1 MRLLP
6 ALTVTALLGLPASAS
21 AQTPANCALANAV
34 DSGSYAT
41 LTIDSWSEADEDN
54 AAGNWAD
61 CRAAALRRSLTGNP
75 KLSAR
80 IDGLRRQVRQLR
92 ALEGQFAGIR
102 AGGGTLYGHAVPRSF
117 PYLEEQ
123 LAGLAALARTTLGA
137 QTGQRYAALIA
148 QARKDH
154 AAYVATL
161 RAYKPGPDETYSTYN
176 ATEWKTLVA
185 QYEALGRAVM
195 TTLGTR
201 TDAATALGYSILT
214 TTLFPADGEF

>member
-6 ALTVTALLGLPASAS
+6 ALTVTALLALCPLAA

-41 LTIDSWSEADEDN
+41 LTIDTWSEADEDN

-61 CRAAALRRSLTGNP
+61 CRAAALRRSLSGNP

-80 IDGLRRQVRQLR
+80 IDGLRRQMQQLR
-92 ALEGQFAGIR
+92 ALEGQFAYIR
-102 AGGGTLYGHAVPRSF
+102 AGGGTLYSHAIPRSF

-123 LAGLAALARTTLGA
+123 LSGLAALARTTLGA

-148 QARKDH
+148 QARTDH

-161 RAYKPGPDETYSTYN
+161 RAYRPTPDETYSSYN
-176 ATEWKTLVA
+176 AAEWKQLVDR
-185 QYEALGRAVM
+185 YEALGRAVM
-195 TTLGTR
+195 GTLGTR
-201 TDAATALGYSILT
+201 GDAATALGYAMLT

>member
-6 ALTVTALLGLPASAS
+6 ALTVTALLTLPTSAA
-21 AQTPANCALANAV
+21 AQAPANCALANAV

-41 LTIDSWSEADEDN
+41 LTIDIWSEADEDN
-54 AAGNWAD
+54 AAGTWAD
-61 CRAAALRRSLTGNP
+61 CRAAALRRSLSGNP

-92 ALEGQFAGIR
+92 ALEGEFAGIR

-117 PYLEEQ
+117 PMIEEQ
-123 LAGLAALARTTLGA
+123 LAGLATLARTSVGA

-148 QARKDH
+148 QARKEH

-161 RAYKPGPDETYSTYN
+161 RAYRPGPDETYSLYN
-176 ATEWKTLVA
+176 AAEWKTLVT
-185 QYEALGRAVM
+185 QYETLGRAVM
-195 TTLGTR
+195 GTLGTR
-201 TDAATALGYSILT
+201 GDAATALGYTLLN
-214 TTLFPADGEF
+214 TTLFPADDEF

>member
-6 ALTVTALLGLPASAS
+6 ALTVTALLGLPTSAA

-41 LTIDSWSEADEDN
+41 LAMDGWSEADEDN
-54 AAGNWAD
+54 VAFEWAE

-92 ALEGQFAGIR
+92 ALEGEFAGIR

-117 PYLEEQ
+117 PMIEEQ
-123 LAGLAALARTTLGA
+123 LAGLATLARTPLGA

-148 QARKDH
+148 QARKEH

-161 RAYKPGPDETYSTYN
+161 RAYKPGPDETYSLYN
-176 ATEWKTLVA
+176 AADWKTLVT
-185 QYEALGRAVM
+185 QYETLGRAVM
-195 TTLGTR
+195 GTLGTR
-201 TDAATALGYSILT
+201 GDAATALGYATLT
-214 TTLFPADGEF
+214 TTLFPADDEF

>member
-6 ALTVTALLGLPASAS
+6 ALTVTALLSVVAPAS

-34 DSGSYAT
+34 DSSSYAT
-41 LTIDSWSEADEDN
+41 LAMDGWSEAAEDN
-54 AAGNWAD
+54 AAFDWSE
-61 CRAAALRRSLTGNP
+61 CRAAALRRSLSGNP

-80 IDGLRRQVRQLR
+80 IDGLRRQARQLR

-117 PYLEEQ
+117 PMIEEQ

-137 QTGQRYAALIA
+137 QTGQRYATVIA
-148 QARKDH
+148 QARRDH

-176 ATEWKTLVA
+176 AAEWKALVS

-201 TDAATALGYSILT
+201 TDAATALGYSMLT
-214 TTLFPADGEF
+214 STLFPADGDF